1 MDDGSEDRDKEPT
14 DSRPAS
20 TSDETASEP
29 SVEAL
34 REQVEEKYDF
44 DDFGPRD
51 MEEMSADEWDVAFD
65 PGTWITGREL
75 LDRVERDVKQ
85 RIADRDVFARLERVD
100 DPNRLIAYS
109 DVGYAVVYEDGTVT
123 GEGTVLR
130 DIKPS
135 VALCSMEEYDPPEMI
150 SGEVLP
156 DPEEISE
163 GSGQLGHLVLQIVG
177 GLLGLMGITLIGV
190 SVIGLLGD
198 AAAVG
203 FGTGLI
209 FLIVGLLLLLVVANA
224 RLSDR
229 FRATEYR
236 DRLRAI
242 GAGGEGRPDA
252 LDEIAEGSREKHER
266 DDDSNGSH
274 SPAR

>member
-1 MDDGSEDRDKEPT
+1 MDDGSEHRDEEPT
-14 DSRPAS
+14 DPRPAS
-20 TSDETASEP
+20 PSNETESEP
-29 SVEAL
+29 SVEEL

-44 DDFGPRD
+44 DDFGPSD
-51 MEEMSADEWDVAFD
+51 MAEMTQDEWDVAFD
-65 PGTWITGREL
+65 PGSWITGREL

-100 DPNRLIAYS
+100 EPNRLIAYS

-135 VALCSMEEYDPPEMI
+135 VALCSMAEYDPPEMI
-150 SGEVLP
+150 AGEVLP
-156 DPEEISE
+156 DPAEINE
-163 GSGQLGHLVLQIVG
+163 GSGQLGHRVLQIVG
-177 GLLGLMGITLIGV
+177 GLLLLMGIILIGV
-190 SVIGLLGD
+190 SVIGLLD
-198 AAAVG
+198 EAAAVG
-203 FGTGLI
+203 LGTGLI
-209 FLIVGLLLLLVVANA
+209 FTVIGLLLFLVVANA

-242 GAGGEGRPDA
+242 GAGSEGRPDA
-252 LDEIAEGSREKHER
+252 LDEIAESSREKHER